1 MKKYLVAFAAV
12 PGAMLGATP
21 ALAHLNPAEH
31 ASFSTGFL
39 HPLSGA
45 DHVLAMVGV
54 GLWAALLGGRALWA
68 VPTTFVIVMIAGF
81 AAALGGMP
89 LPFIEPAISAS
100 VVVLGL
106 LAMMAFKVPTPIGM
120 VVVGFFALF
129 HGFAHGG
136 ELGNASAT
144 SFLVGFA
151 LATALLHAAGILLGP
166 GIARIAGDRAGKLAT
181 QFAGGVTALAGLAL
195 IVGG

>member
-12 PGAMLGATP
+12 PGAVLGATP
-21 ALAHLNPAEH
+21 ALAHINPAEH

-54 GLWAALLGGRALWA
+54 GLWAAQLGGRALWA
-68 VPTTFVIVMIAGF
+68 VPATFVIVMMAGF
-81 AAALGGMP
+81 AAALGGLP
-89 LPFIEPAISAS
+89 LPFIEPAIAAS

-106 LAMMAFKVPTPIGM
+106 LALMAFKVPTPIGM

-136 ELGNASAT
+136 ELGLASAT
-144 SFLVGFA
+144 PFLVGFA
-151 LATALLHAAGILLGP
+151 LATVLLHAAGVLLGP
-166 GIARIAGDRAGKLAT
+166 GIARIAGDKAGRLVT
-181 QFAGGVTALAGLAL
+181 RFAGGLTALAGLAL